1 MAEMEEAAKMGV
13 SGSGG
18 VIWVASKK
26 SKVFHWEGGVRGG

>member
-1 MAEMEEAAKMGV
+1 MAEISEAAKMEAV

-26 SKVFHWEGGVRGG
+26 SKVFH